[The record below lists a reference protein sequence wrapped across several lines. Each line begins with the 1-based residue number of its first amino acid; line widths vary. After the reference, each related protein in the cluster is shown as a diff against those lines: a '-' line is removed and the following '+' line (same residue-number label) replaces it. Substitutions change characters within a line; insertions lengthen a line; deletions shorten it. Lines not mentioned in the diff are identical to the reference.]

1 MSTDAPR
8 GSRRRLAQRRT
19 EMPIIDGAHIP
30 LGQVRGHP
38 SARVRWTHAWLRFVR
53 PVVVALFWLV
63 IVRYA
68 WTHFFGVPDD
78 LPVWQQI
85 ALYSAAVLVI
95 VLGMLTL
102 VPVRKRE
109 LRGERGGEADPS
121 TLHEISQFANV
132 SEGELAQLQQA
143 QRLVVHH
150 DDEGVLHRAEDTD
163 KLLR

>member
-1 MSTDAPR
+1 MSTELPG

-19 EMPIIDGAHIP
+19 EMPIIDGSRTP
-30 LGQVRGHP
+30 RGQVRNHP

-68 WTHFFGVPDD
+68 WTHFFGLPDE

-85 ALYSAAVLVI
+85 ALYSAAILVI

-102 VPVRKRE
+102 VPVRRRE
-109 LRGERGGEADPS
+109 LRDERGGETEPS

-132 SEGELAQLQQA
+132 SEDELAELQQA

-150 DDEGVLHRAEDTD
+150 DDAGVLHRAEDTD